1 MLKLKLQYSGYLI
14 QRADSL
20 GKTLMLGK
28 IQVMRRK
35 GQQDE
40 MFGWH
45 HHSVDL
51 SLSKLHKIAK
61 DREAWL
67 AAVHGVEELDTTEQL
82 NNNRIKT
89 FDERKDNFASF
100 QSSKFFF
107 YFTGCDLK

>member
-51 SLSKLHKIAK
+51 SLGKLQELVM
-61 DREAWL
+61 DREAL
-67 AAVHGVEELDTTEQL
+67 RAMIHGVAESWT
-82 NNNRIKT
+82 
-89 FDERKDNFASF
+89 
-100 QSSKFFF
+100 
-107 YFTGCDLK
+107 